1 VSAISERR
9 IRFGRSCVL
18 SRLLAVSATPRTLG
32 RALQG
37 HHQLCKFR
45 VGDYRL
51 IAQIED
57 QALVVLVVKIGHRR
71 EDPIATLDADL
82 KQSDRHMVLE

>member
-1 VSAISERR
+1 MPWQVALKPRAKRQLAKLDRPVQQRLVEFMERLA
-9 IRFGRSCVL
+9 GRDD
-18 SRLLAVSATPRTLG
+18 PHELG

-37 HHQLCKFR
+37 PHQLYKYR

-51 IAQIED
+51 IAQLQD

-71 EDPIATLDADL
+71 EVYRDL
-82 KQSDRHMVLE
+82 KRL

>member
-1 VSAISERR
+1 MPWKVALKPRAKRQLEKLDRP
-9 IRFGRSCVL
+9 VQK
-18 SRLLAVSATPRTLG
+18 RLLDFMDRLADHDDPRTLG

-57 QALVVLVVKIGHRR
+57 QAFVVLVVKIGHRC
-71 EDPIATLDADL
+71 EVY
-82 KQSDRHMVLE
+82 RHLEGL

>member
-1 VSAISERR
+1 MPWQVALKPRAKR
-9 IRFGRSCVL
+9 QLAKLDRPVQQ
-18 SRLLAVSATPRTLG
+18 RLLEFMERLASRDDPRELG

-37 HHQLCKFR
+37 PHQLYKYR

-51 IAQIED
+51 IAQLQD

-71 EDPIATLDADL
+71 EVYRDL
-82 KQSDRHMVLE
+82 KRL